1 MKLTEL
7 ILELHTIMLKEGNL
21 DVFTIRGCGC
31 CDGNSDPEVFLSGPS
46 DEDHYRTGY
55 GPAGVYVG

>member
-21 DVFTIRGCGC
+21 DVFVCNDGVVEDPYVGIRAKM
-31 CDGNSDPEVFLSGPS
+31 P
-46 DEDHYRTGY
+46 YT
-55 GPAGVYVG
+55 PAGVYLN

>member
-21 DVFTIRGCGC
+21 DVTVVGYEPR
-31 CDGNSDPEVFLSGPS
+31 VTV
-46 DEDHYRTGY
+46 DE
-55 GPAGVYVG
+55 GVVELH